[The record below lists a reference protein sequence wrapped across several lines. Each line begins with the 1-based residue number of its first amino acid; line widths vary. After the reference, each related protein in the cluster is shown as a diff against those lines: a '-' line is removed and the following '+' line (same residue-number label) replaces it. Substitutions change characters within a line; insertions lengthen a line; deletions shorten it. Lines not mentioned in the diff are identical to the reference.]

1 MKAISQMTQEEKLQ
15 TISEY
20 TPCRIE
26 REIVLRY
33 LLAVRRNDIQ
43 QIEYFEKFGKNIRQ
57 IILNVH
63 TYERA
68 LLFGYTS
75 KDLNEHGWLIGMLPI
90 VEKIELDNSNC
101 IHIGKSQNG
110 TYAIAVDWCTGRAGG
125 GSHPSVFDEPI
136 KDYKEAVRQGICQ
149 LEQQYIKA
157 ERYSVTDRGNYNPK
171 VISKLKNKLMELKR
185 RYTQPQQLTL
195 ALF

>member
-26 REIVLRY
+26 R
-33 LLAVRRNDIQ
+33 

-110 TYAIAVDWCTGRAGG
+110 TYAIAVDWCTGSAGG

-185 RYTQPQQLTL
+185 RYTQTQQLTL